1 MRNLGGYFCKLEK
14 RVITVIGSGGKT
26 SLILHLAEQSR
37 GKKVLVTTTTRMYI
51 PKEMKGVCVAG
62 KLNGESGKLE
72 SLPLNELKEISS
84 RFDLVLIEGDGS
96 RELPLKAWAEWEPV
110 VPPWTDLS
118 IGIIPLWPL
127 GMAASGRLIHRL
139 PLFSDLTGIREGEA
153 IKPEHIAAAISGLH
167 DGKTGKGLFAS
178 AAGMKILFF
187 NQIEDEAALRQ
198 AGEIA
203 GLLPAEFRSGL
214 HSIVAG
220 SVKKDRLAILRE

>member
-1 MRNLGGYFCKLEK
+1 MRNLCDYFYKLEK
-14 RVITVIGSGGKT
+14 KIITVIGSGGKT
-26 SLILHLAEQSR
+26 SLILLLAEQSC

-62 KLNGESGKLE
+62 KLNEKSGKLE
-72 SLPLNELKEISS
+72 SLPLNELEESSS

-96 RELPLKAWAEWEPV
+96 RELPFKAWAEWEPV

-127 GMAASGRLIHRL
+127 GMAASGRLIHRPL
-139 PLFSDLTGIREGEA
+139 LFSDLTGIREGET
-153 IKPEHIAAAISGLH
+153 IKPEHIAAAISGLRA
-167 DGKTGKGLFAS
+167 GKYGRGLFTA

-187 NQIEDEAALRQ
+187 NQIEDEKEMQ
-198 AGEIA
+198 KAGEIVA
-203 GLLPAEFRSGL
+203 LLPAEFRSGL

-220 SVKKDRLAILRE
+220 SVKKNRLDILWE

>member
-1 MRNLGGYFCKLEK
+1 MINLSDYFYTLEK

-26 SLILHLAEQSR
+26 SLILLLAEQSR

-51 PKEMKGVCVAG
+51 PKEMEGVCVAG
-62 KLNGESGKLE
+62 KLNEQSGKLE
-72 SLPLNELKEISS
+72 SPPLNELEEISP

-110 VPPWTDLS
+110 VPSWTDLS

-127 GMAASGRLIHRL
+127 GMEASGRLIHRL

-153 IKPEHIAAAISGLH
+153 IKPEHIAAAVSGLH
-167 DGKTGKGLFAS
+167 KEKCGKGLFAA

-187 NQIEDEAALRQ
+187 NQIEDEAGMHK

-220 SVKKDRLAILRE
+220 SVKKNRLDIL

>member
-1 MRNLGGYFCKLEK
+1 MRNLRDYFYKLEK

-26 SLILHLAEQSR
+26 SLILLLAEQNC

-62 KLNGESGKLE
+62 TLNEESGKLE
-72 SLPLNELKEISS
+72 SPPLNELEEISS

-96 RELPLKAWAEWEPV
+96 RELPLKAWAAWEPL

-118 IGIIPLWPL
+118 IGIIPLRPL

-153 IKPEHIAAAISGLH
+153 IKPEHIATAISGLH
-167 DGKTGKGLFAS
+167 AGKTGRGLFAA

-187 NQIEDEAALRQ
+187 NQIEDKEEMRRAV
-198 AGEIA
+198 EIA

-220 SVKKDRLAILRE
+220 SVKENRLDILWE